1 MREADR
7 AAALTTACDDLQ
19 AQLEA
24 GDRTARHLDR
34 DVNALTEAVQVARVH
49 TETLADLQ
57 RHLHD
62 LRANMREERL
72 ALSEVR
78 KAART
83 LCASVAR
90 ARETMTTLAQEKQ
103 ALEAA
108 HAALVTEC
116 QRLRDDPD
124 GEAAAPPDLTD
135 HPAKSWPDRD

>member
-1 MREADR
+1 MSEVDR
-7 AAALTTACDDLQ
+7 AAALRTACDDLQ

-34 DVNALTEAVQVARVH
+34 DLNALTDAVQIARVH

-57 RHLHD
+57 RHIGD
-62 LRANMREERL
+62 LRANMREERA

-90 ARETMTTLAQEKQ
+90 ARETMTAFAHEKQ
-103 ALEAA
+103 VLEATQ
-108 HAALVTEC
+108 AALVAEC

-124 GEAAAPPDLTD
+124 GEPAAPPDLTGD
-135 HPAKSWPDRD
+135 PAKSWPDRD